1 MLSKPVWLK
10 LGSTNSNHSRG
21 SNCTRGGFLAE
32 EVTKGCRLSD
42 ARVFKKLSLYT
53 NTWYIHQNYSV
64 ISFRYFLQNYL
75 DSKEYQNRVPLKC
88 RYYHF
93 SCDFF
98 DTFPK
103 VVFSVSEYF
112 AQRLIRPFDKNGQK
126 KIWLSFWPSLSYFW
140 PNFGVFDWISLAF
153 WARIFP

>member
-1 MLSKPVWLK
+1 MMPPF
-10 LGSTNSNHSRG
+10 G
-21 SNCTRGGFLAE
+21 CTGLQE
-32 EVTKGCRLSD
+32 T
-42 ARVFKKLSLYT
+42 LSLYKHLMYVCMYVIV
-53 NTWYIHQNYSV
+53 YIHQNYSV

-112 AQRLIRPFDKNGQK
+112 AQRLVRPFDKNGQK
-126 KIWLSFWPSLSYFW
+126 KIRLSFWPSLSYFW
-140 PNFGVFDWISLAF
+140 PNFGVIDWISLAF
-153 WARIFP
+153 GAKPFPQHC

>member
-21 SNCTRGGFLAE
+21 ANCTRGGFLDE

-53 NTWYIHQNYSV
+53 NTWYIHQHYSM
-64 ISFRYFLQNYL
+64 IIFRYFLQNYL

-88 RYYHF
+88 RYFHF
-93 SCDFF
+93 SCDFLIHF
-98 DTFPK
+98 LKLWF
-103 VVFSVSEYF
+103 FVSEYF
-112 AQRLIRPFDKNGQK
+112 AQRWIWPFNKNGQK
-126 KIWLSFWPSLSYFW
+126 KIGCL
-140 PNFGVFDWISLAF
+140 FGHPYH
-153 WARIFP
+153 IFGQILGL